1 MMNFINNGGLEF
13 ILATMYMAYVL
24 ILAKIEDR
32 KTYRQ
37 DKPTKW
43 HW

>member
-13 ILATMYMAYVL
+13 LLAMGYITYVI

-32 KTYRQ
+32 KTYQRE
-37 DKPTKW
+37 KPAKW

>member
-32 KTYRQ
+32 RTYRH
-37 DKPTKW
+37 DKPVKW

>member
-13 ILATMYMAYVL
+13 LLAMGYVMYVV

-32 KTYRQ
+32 KTYQ
-37 DKPTKW
+37 KEKSAKW